1 MKRRPAL
8 GEGLVLRA
16 RSGGISDIEAMRI
29 SCHKARTVFVRDN
42 VVIEADLQNAAA
54 KVTGLHREAH
64 ERLERDSPVTKWAQP

>member
-1 MKRRPAL
+1 
-8 GEGLVLRA
+8 
-16 RSGGISDIEAMRI
+16 MRI

>member
-42 VVIEADLQNAAA
+42 VVIEADLQNAA
-54 KVTGLHREAH
+54 KVTGFHREAH